1 VGFRKLFKYS
11 YFFRITIVI
20 LLLGIFSPGR
30 ALSRIHNCCKL
41 SFSDSSIQEKVDAKV
56 VIRSYF
62 ESKGF
67 KTSIIKI
74 PELNVEILLNDNQF
88 YKLEDD
94 IEDVYQR
101 VNEIRNQFG
110 FPDPNNDHVQGYGW
124 CGVFEVEYSKEKAYG
139 YVILVDKSLNEASM
153 IYTRAHENGHFLKY
167 IDKQDVIYHK
177 FKNSNHIKNRI
188 HTDEDFSDLCGWI
201 ALKKAGYDLNDCFV
215 INIDNPE
222 EETRLARLR
231 NLVKNYLL
239 E

>member
-1 VGFRKLFKYS
+1 MNVGFRLILAFSLFC
-11 YFFRITIVI
+11 II
-20 LLLGIFSPGR
+20 SPIKT
-30 ALSRIHNCCKL
+30 LSRTHTGCEF
-41 SFSDSSIQEKVDAKV
+41 SFSNISIQERIDAKGL
-56 VIRSYF
+56 IRSYF

-67 KTSIIKI
+67 ETGRIKI
-74 PELNVEILLNDNQF
+74 PELNVEILLKEDQF

-94 IEDVYQR
+94 IVDVYQR
-101 VNEIRNQFG
+101 INEIRGQFG
-110 FPDPNNDHVQGYGW
+110 LPVPYNDHVQGYGW
-124 CGVFEVEYSKEKAYG
+124 CGVFEAECSKEKAFG
-139 YVILVDKSLNEASM
+139 YVILVNESLNEASM
-153 IYTRAHENGHFLKY
+153 IYTRAHENGHFLRY
-167 IDKQDVIYHK
+167 IDKQDLIYQK

-231 NLVKNYLL
+231 NLVRNYLL